1 MLKAKMSRARVGMSA
16 RTDTLT
22 ATQWDFSSQTRQT
35 GSETSP
41 HQWYQHRE
49 GFRKLEAEK

>member
-22 ATQWDFSSQTRQT
+22 ATQRDFSSQTRQT

>member
-16 RTDTLT
+16 QTDTLT

-35 GSETSP
+35 GSQTSP
-41 HQWYQHRE
+41 HQHRE